1 MLTSKPFVQEDF
13 PSQDLQNL
21 APPSKPDMTAPRLVL
36 KQGGTMLMVNP
47 QGLLP
52 REPDHALGMIVDDT
66 RGLREFDIT
75 LNGQALKFVDGSA
88 ADGFAGTFNYENNP
102 SESLSAHAISV
113 QGNFV
118 INQDVFYK
126 LSLHNRTSASVDL
139 NTAISFGA
147 SFEDTFVVRGSE
159 RKQHGTMYAPNILD
173 GQSVQLD
180 YLGLDHVTRAV
191 SLQFGGK
198 LPTALSH
205 NKAEYLLHLEA
216 LETVEIQVRVAYR
229 RGSEIENNAIVTGW
243 DFDSAERATRTESE
257 NWHLSNARIETS
269 NPRLN
274 EVVQRAV
281 ADINMLRL
289 GPNGIAA
296 GLPQFAVP
304 FGRDSAITGLQTCW
318 LMPELSRN
326 IMIALASR
334 QGTKYDAVTAEEPG
348 KIMHELRTGEMVGT
362 GEAPFGPYYG
372 TVDATQLWLMLLNEY
387 TAWTGD
393 IDLARDL
400 WNNVKAAVSFLRR
413 RSRKGYITY
422 GGRPGEA
429 LANQCWKD
437 SYNSIVYSDGKLAT
451 APIAVCEAQ
460 GYLYAA
466 LTGVAGLANL
476 LGNRRYARSQ
486 MKRAAILKQRFQRE
500 FWVEKLGFVAEALDK
515 DGRQCDVISS
525 NPGHLLGLGILTRRQ
540 DQLVAKRLME
550 PDMFNGW
557 FIRTLASSEVA
568 YNEDDYQVGAGW
580 PHDNG
585 IACVG
590 MRAIGHDE
598 AAVKVFEAHVDIA
611 CAADDR
617 RLHELYCGTSRSESA
632 EHPKHYKVACVP
644 QAWAAGSIL
653 HMLRACL
660 NPRPGQSALRLH
672 KPLLPAWLESVD
684 ISNLSYH
691 GGSIDL
697 RFQRGENG
705 KTSCRIIRNDKRIAV
720 RIKTN

>member
-1 MLTSKPFVQEDF
+1 MLTSKPFVQADF
-13 PSQDLQNL
+13 PSVDLQNL

-66 RGLREFDIT
+66 RGLREFNIT
-75 LNGQALKFVDGSA
+75 LNGQSLVFIDGSA
-88 ADGFAGTFNYENNP
+88 ADGFAGTFNYENAASDVLP
-102 SESLSAHAISV
+102 AHAASV
-113 QGNFV
+113 QGSFA
-118 INQDVFYK
+118 INGDVFYK
-126 LSLHNRTSASVDL
+126 LSLRNLTSTALDL
-139 NTAISFGA
+139 KAAITFGA

-159 RKQHGTMYAPNILD
+159 RKQRGTMYAPIILD
-173 GQSVQLD
+173 GRSVQLG
-180 YLGLDHVTRAV
+180 YVGLDHVTRCV
-191 SLQFGGK
+191 SLQFAGE
-198 LPTALSH
+198 LPLELKWDRS
-205 NKAEYLLHLEA
+205 EYSLHFA
-216 LETVEIQVRVAYR
+216 PGETLEIQVRVAYR
-229 RGSEIENNAIVTGW
+229 RGTEIERLAIGEEW
-243 DFDSAERATRTESE
+243 DFDSAAKEARAESE
-257 NWHLSNARIETS
+257 NWHLANARVETS
-269 NPRLN
+269 DPRLN

-289 GPNGIAA
+289 GPLGIAA

-304 FGRDSAITGLQTCW
+304 FGRDSAIAGLQTCW

-326 IMIALASR
+326 IIVALASR

-372 TVDATQLWLMLLNEY
+372 TVDATQLWLMLLSEY
-387 TAWTGD
+387 TAWSGD
-393 IDLARDL
+393 ITLARDL
-400 WNNVKAAVSFLRR
+400 WSNVKAAISFLRR

-437 SYNSIVYSDGKLAT
+437 SFNSVVYSDGKLAV
-451 APIAVCEAQ
+451 APIAICEAQ

-466 LTGVAGLANL
+466 LTGVAGLANQ
-476 LGNRRYARSQ
+476 LGHRRYARSQ

-540 DQLVAKRLME
+540 ERLVAKRLME

-598 AAVKVFEAHVDIA
+598 DAVKLFGAHVDIA
-611 CAADDR
+611 SAAEDR
-617 RLHELYCGTSRSESA
+617 RLHELYCGTARSESP
-632 EHPKHYKVACVP
+632 EHPKHYNVANVP

-653 HMLRACL
+653 HMLLGCL
-660 NPRPGQSALRLH
+660 NPRPRQSSLRID
-672 KPLLPAWLESVD
+672 KPLLPAWLEWVN
-684 ISNLSYH
+684 ISNLSYN
-691 GGSIDL
+691 GSSIDL
-697 RFQRGENG
+697 HFQRENG
-705 KTSCRIIRNDKRIAV
+705 KTTCKVTRNDKLASV
-720 RIKTN
+720 RIKAS

>member
-1 MLTSKPFVQEDF
+1 MLTSKPFVQADL
-13 PSQDLQNL
+13 PAVDLQNL

-52 REPDHALGMIVDDT
+52 REPDHALGMFVDDT
-66 RGLREFDIT
+66 RGLREFDVT
-75 LNGQALKFVDGSA
+75 LNGHALVFIDGSA
-88 ADGFAGTFNYENNP
+88 ADGFAGVFNYENAASDELPAN
-102 SESLSAHAISV
+102 AVSV
-113 QGNFV
+113 RGSFV
-118 INQDVFYK
+118 INGDVFYK
-126 LSLHNRTSASVDL
+126 LSLLNRTSAALDI
-139 NTAISFGA
+139 NADITFGA
-147 SFEDTFVVRGSE
+147 SFEDTFVVRGSD
-159 RKQHGTMYAPNILD
+159 RTHQGTMYAPIILD
-173 GQSVQLD
+173 GRSVQLG
-180 YLGLDHVTRAV
+180 YVGLDHVNRAV
-191 SLQFGGK
+191 LILFEGYSPRQVNQCRTSYSLHFEPG
-198 LPTALSH
+198 
-205 NKAEYLLHLEA
+205 
-216 LETVEIQVRVAYR
+216 ETLEIQVRIAYR
-229 RGSEIENNAIVTGW
+229 RGAELEKLPIGENW
-243 DFDSAERATRTESE
+243 DFDCAEKEARAESE
-257 NWHLSNARIETS
+257 NWHLANARIETS

-281 ADINMLRL
+281 DDINMLRL
-289 GPNGIAA
+289 GPLGIAA

-318 LMPELSRN
+318 LMPELSRK
-326 IMIALASR
+326 IIVALASK
-334 QGTKYDAVTAEEPG
+334 QGTKYDARTAEEPG

-372 TVDATQLWLMLLNEY
+372 TVDATQLWLMLLSEY

-393 IDLARDL
+393 ITLARDL
-400 WNNVKAAVSFLRR
+400 WSNVKAAISFLRR

-437 SYNSIVYSDGKLAT
+437 SFNSVVYSDGKLAV
-451 APIAVCEAQ
+451 APIAICEAQ

-466 LTGVAGLANL
+466 LTGVAGLANQ
-476 LGNRRYARSQ
+476 LGHRRYACSQ
-486 MKRAAILKQRFQRE
+486 MKRAAVLKRRFQRE

-515 DGRQCDVISS
+515 NGRQCDVISS
-525 NPGHLLGLGILTRRQ
+525 NPGHLLGLGLLTRRQ
-540 DQLVAKRLME
+540 ERLVAKRLME

-598 AAVKVFEAHVDIA
+598 DAVKVFGAHVDIA
-611 CAADDR
+611 CAAEDR
-617 RLHELYCGTSRSESA
+617 RLHELYCGTSRSESPD
-632 EHPKHYKVACVP
+632 HPKHYKVACVP

-660 NPRPGQSALRLH
+660 NPRPKMSSLYVIR
-672 KPLLPAWLESVD
+672 PLLPAWLEWVN
-684 ISNLSYH
+684 ITNLSYN
-691 GGSIDL
+691 GRSIDL
-697 RFQRGENG
+697 KFSRENG
-705 KTSCRIIRNDKRIAV
+705 VTSCKVTRNETRASV
-720 RIKTN
+720 RIEAR